1 MYAASYGYQQVVFE
15 RTGLS
20 AGAHTLE
27 VVNTGR
33 KNAAAF
39 GTYADLDAVEAL
51 NVVAPVA
58 LARFENTDP
67 GLVFS
72 SGWWVSSSAARSG
85 GSSTTT
91 VATGVSL
98 AVDFEGPAVRL
109 LASTG
114 PNRGIVSVS
123 IDGGAPVD
131 VDMYAASY
139 SYQQVVFEQ
148 AGFVGWCAHV
158 GGGEHR

>member
-1 MYAASYGYQQVVFE
+1 
-15 RTGLS
+15 
-20 AGAHTLE
+20 
-27 VVNTGR
+27 
-33 KNAAAF
+33 
-39 GTYADLDAVEAL
+39 
-51 NVVAPVA
+51 VVAPLA

-72 SGWWVSSSAARSG
+72 PSGWWLSSSSTRSG

-98 AVDFEGPAVRL
+98 TVDFEGPAVRL

-131 VDMYAASY
+131 VDMYAPSY
-139 SYQQVVFEQ
+139 AYQQVVFEQ
-148 AGFVGWCAHV
+148 AGLSAGAHTLQV
-158 GGGEHR
+158 VNTGTKNPAGSGTYADIDAIEAESLPLP